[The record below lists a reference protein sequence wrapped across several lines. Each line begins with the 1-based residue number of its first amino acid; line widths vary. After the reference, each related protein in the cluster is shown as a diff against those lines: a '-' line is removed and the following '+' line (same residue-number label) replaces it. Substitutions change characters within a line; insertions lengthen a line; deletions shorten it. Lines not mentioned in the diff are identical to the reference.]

1 MKFCRECGRPL
12 TDEEAH
18 YYENRCEGCEQDW
31 FEAIEDWR
39 HGRAENPEFD
49 RLYGAEEKGEVV
61 H

>member
-1 MKFCRECGRPL
+1 MKFCRECGKPL
-12 TDEEAH
+12 TREETH
-18 YYENRCEGCEQDW
+18 YYESRCEGCEQDW